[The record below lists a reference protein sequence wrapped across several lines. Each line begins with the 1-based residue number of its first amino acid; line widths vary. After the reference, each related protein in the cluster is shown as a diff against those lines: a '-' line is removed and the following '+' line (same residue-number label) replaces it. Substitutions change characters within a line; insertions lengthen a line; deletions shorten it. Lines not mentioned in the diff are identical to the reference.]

1 MPIKQAHNDIE
12 NKYLLLQLLKCP
24 VCDQTIRDTC
34 PESCEPNV
42 FQCSNGHFFVQRLQD
57 EHSLANIGNT
67 KVCPS
72 CRSSLA
78 QPIRNL
84 FAVMGLTLYYEDT
97 QLEPLKS
104 NYLSKIPTHLL
115 EKSVVTS

>member
-24 VCDQTIRDTC
+24 VCDQTIRDLRVVS
-34 PESCEPNV
+34 PMSFNV
-42 FQCSNGHFFVQRLQD
+42 PMDTFFVQRLQD

-84 FAVMGLTLYYEDT
+84 FAVIGLTLYYEDT